1 MLINC
6 NVVSVLVLVKCMIF
20 LLCFVNIHILQVVG
34 NLLKLCGLN
43 VVWIEAGNWSS
54 VTLVMILVY

>member
-20 LLCFVNIHILQVVG
+20 LLCFVNIRILQVVG